1 LINGV
6 GYMVDLAVALAKL
19 NSDVR
24 ILLIGKGVE
33 FHKIKVRANAC
44 GVSNYNRMQ
53 DIKIFVNNF
62 VN

>member
-1 LINGV
+1 
-6 GYMVDLAVALAKL
+6 MVDLAVALAKL